1 MWDRVERK
9 RKLFVEEMLLLPT
22 IIVYHFAVKF
32 VLYHGF
38 IGNLDLKDSI
48 ELWSVAVTIN

>member
-1 MWDRVERK
+1 MWDRVERE

-32 VLYHGF
+32 VCVSLFCEKLGYERF
-38 IGNLDLKDSI
+38 NWIVVSCSDY
-48 ELWSVAVTIN
+48 